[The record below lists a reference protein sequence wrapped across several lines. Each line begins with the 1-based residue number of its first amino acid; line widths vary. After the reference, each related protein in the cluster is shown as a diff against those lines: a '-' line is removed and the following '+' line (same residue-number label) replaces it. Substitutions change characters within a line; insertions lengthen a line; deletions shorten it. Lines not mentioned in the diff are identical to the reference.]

1 LREAPPFYE
10 RSNKIYLSQSDW
22 GNVSM
27 SYQNLAA
34 LYAYLGDLAA
44 IAESA
49 REAIALSDRTENKF
63 YKCQSR
69 SYLAYAAF
77 LQGDRTTAGESFQ
90 QAEALERDRDS
101 SMQYLYSIRGIFHAE
116 YLLRYGEVD
125 YARRVTQA
133 NLEICAHNYW
143 VAKTSQSHR
152 VLGDLGIDPQI
163 HYPEALKIARSI
175 SFRPAL
181 IEALLGY
188 SRWLVGMGFMPISQD
203 VLQAVSHSQA
213 EQCYMLSHR
222 PTANGTPKD
231 AIDLA
236 LARQYLDEAL
246 NYTTTSGY
254 RIYEAN
260 LRIALAWL
268 HWREHNLTASRRE
281 TERARRSSE
290 EMGYFWGQVDAI
302 AIIQILN

>member
-1 LREAPPFYE
+1 LY
-10 RSNKIYLSQSDW
+10 
-22 GNVSM
+22 VS
-27 SYQNLAA
+27 
-34 LYAYLGDLAA
+34 LGDLAGS
-44 IAESA
+44 AESA
-49 REAIALSDRTENKF
+49 REAIALCDRADNKF

-90 QAEALERDRDS
+90 KVEALERDRDS
-101 SMQYLYSIRGIFHAE
+101 SKQYLYSNRGIFHAE
-116 YLLRYGEVD
+116 YLVRYGETD

-133 NLEICAHNYW
+133 NLEICDLNHW
-143 VAKTSQSHR
+143 LEDTSKSHR

-163 HYPEALKIARSI
+163 HYAEALKIARSI
-175 SFRPAL
+175 SKRDVL
-181 IEALLGY
+181 IESLLGY
-188 SRWLVGMGFMPISQD
+188 GRWLVGLGFVPISQE
-203 VLQAVSHSQA
+203 VLQAVSHSQV

-281 TERARRSSE
+281 AERAKRSSE
-290 EMGYFWGQVDAI
+290 EIGYFWGQVDAI
-302 AIIQILN
+302 AILAVCSDPAP